1 MDTAINLW
9 PLIGV
14 AVIIVGFLLRFNPML
29 VVAVT
34 AIVTALA
41 ANFPLDKVLAE
52 LGNGFIK
59 TRSLPLII
67 LLPLT
72 VVGLLERHGLRQH
85 AQSWIANI
93 KSATAGRLLIVY
105 LFVREITAALGLTS
119 LGGHPQMVRPLIA
132 PMTEG
137 AAESRY
143 GALSDKI
150 RYKLRAYS
158 AATDNVGLFFGED
171 VFVAFGAIV
180 LMSTFLH
187 EAGIDVEPIHIAMW
201 GMPTAVS
208 AFIIHAYRLHRLD
221 AALDKELA
229 EQLIAQNKKIAADRS
244 AT

>member
-14 AVIIVGFLLRFNPML
+14 AVIIIGFLFRFNPML
-29 VVAVT
+29 VVVLT
-34 AIVTALA
+34 AIITAFA
-41 ANFPLDKVLAE
+41 AHFPLTRVLAE
-52 LGNGFIK
+52 LGTGFIK

-137 AAESRY
+137 AAETRY
-143 GALSDKI
+143 GKLPDHI
-150 RYKLRAYS
+150 RFKLRAYS

-187 EAGIDVEPIHIAMW
+187 EAGVDVEPIHIAVW
-201 GMPTAVS
+201 GIPTAVS
-208 AFIIHAYRLHRLD
+208 AFIIHAYRLRRLD
-221 AALDKELA
+221 RALDRELA
-229 EQLIAQNKKIAADRS
+229 EQLVAQNKKNVAQRS
-244 AT
+244 AS